1 MRHKNIPE
9 NVFSVTT
16 FIAVLCILAYI
27 TALVFAAVRITVN
40 SMERRI
46 VAESEFFSLADRA
59 SSSAAALGFMNKP
72 FNAAMEDAV
81 AASLTL
87 QGVIITG
94 PGGAYAYERERG
106 TAITWTN
113 NSPRFK
119 SRFDFLPEPFYMPL
133 RIEGLR
139 NVNIQAVA
147 GSINYEYAISVLKQS
162 LFIVLAG
169 LTLAFF
175 TLLLDSL
182 VKSRRGYA
190 RGGTGAAEHGFSAG
204 REPGY
209 PAEEPAAGEPRFGA
223 GETARRFEVEGPP
236 EQDFTVEEPE
246 PPVPPERQEAPP
258 VEPEAAVES
267 AAPVTAD
274 AEPAAFPAAGTGPKG
289 LFSPRGNIGWEEYTN
304 ERLAAELHRCA
315 SFEQD
320 LVFIVMEFRGPGRI
334 DDGFYRQFAEDAVNF
349 FTLRDLIFEKGDRGI
364 SIIYPNIDLETGFAK
379 SEAFHHRIL
388 NRHSPVFKSKTDL
401 RIGLSSRSGRLVD
414 AERIVFE
421 ATEALTKALEDP
433 VSRIVA
439 FKSNPEKYRDFIAS
453 QSKQHP

>member
-1 MRHKNIPE
+1 MLHKNIHKNASP
-9 NVFSVTT
+9 VIT
-16 FIAVLCILAYI
+16 FIAVICILVYI
-27 TALVFAAVRITVN
+27 TALVFAAVRITMN

-59 SSSAAALGFMNKP
+59 SSSAAALGFMNEP

-81 AASLTL
+81 ASSLTL

-94 PGGAYAYERERG
+94 PGGEYAWERERG
-106 TAITWTN
+106 AAITWTN

-119 SRFDFLPEPFYMPL
+119 SRFDLLPEPFYMPL
-133 RIEGLR
+133 RIGDLR

-147 GSINYEYAISVLKQS
+147 GSINYEYAIGVLKQS

-182 VKSRRGYA
+182 VKGRRSV
-190 RGGTGAAEHGFSAG
+190 REGTGFSG
-204 REPGY
+204 RERGSGFTM
-209 PAEEPAAGEPRFGA
+209 EEPAAGEPRFRT
-223 GETARRFEVEGPP
+223 EIKPRFEA
-236 EQDFTVEEPE
+236 EEPE
-246 PPVPPERQEAPP
+246 YGAAEGEPEPHLPPER
-258 VEPEAAVES
+258 
-267 AAPVTAD
+267 
-274 AEPAAFPAAGTGPKG
+274 PAAGPTKQAASGTESSARDPGPKG

-320 LVFIVMEFRGPGRI
+320 LVFIVMEFRDLDKI
-334 DDGFYRQFAEDAVNF
+334 DDGFYRQFAEDSVNF
-349 FTLRDLIFEKGDRGI
+349 FTLRDLIFERGERGI

-379 SEAFHHRIL
+379 SEEFH
-388 NRHSPVFKSKTDL
+388 NRVLSKYSPVFKSKTDL
-401 RIGLSSRSGRLVD
+401 CIGLSSRSGRLVD

-421 ATEALTKALEDP
+421 ATEALAKALEDP
-433 VSRIVA
+433 VSHIVA
-439 FKSNPEKYRDFIAS
+439 FKSDPEKYRDFIAS
-453 QSKQHP
+453 QNKRHP